1 MTERPLAELM
11 RETPLP
17 DSEAAEERTWRVVRA
32 AAVERRAPGPRRRA
46 KAPLYAAAAV
56 LVAALALSPAGA
68 AVADW
73 LQAAVKPG
81 RPEARPS
88 LTSLPAPGR
97 LLVVSAD
104 GAWLVRPDG
113 FRRRLGAYDDARWS
127 PRGLFVVATR
137 GRELVALEPGGV
149 ERWSLARSRAGPFAG
164 VVARRLPD
172 RLSERPLAACRGGGW
187 LGRPPASGPRRG
199 DSSGMA
205 ARVGAQAHLCRS
217 PRADRHGRPGQRPP
231 ALAIP
236 ARPTCPSARL
246 VGRRAAARG
255 ADGRL
260 AAHPVA
266 ARTAARR
273 APVRRGRAC
282 HRDGGRAVRRLGRG
296 RGPRQRRAQ
305 PDRLGPAA
313 RGAPASPAP
322 VRGRRQLHRPELVA
336 GRALAAPRL
345 ARGRPMGVPALRQ
358 VRKLDAV
365 AGITRHF
372 DPGASGPLTFPRI
385 GGWCCAG

>member
-1 MTERPLAELM
+1 MTERRLAELM

-32 AAVERRAPGPRRRA
+32 AAVERPAPGPRRRA
-46 KAPLYAAAAV
+46 WAPLYAAAAV

-149 ERWSLARSRAGPFAG
+149 ERWSLARTEPIHSPAWSPDGFRIAYLSGRSLR
-164 VVARRLPD
+164 VVAGDGSGDRRLRARVAATGPAWRPGSVR
-172 RLSERPLAACRGGGW
+172 RLTYAD
-187 LGRPPASGPRRG
+187 RRG
-199 DSSGMA
+199 RIATLDPDSGS
-205 ARVGAQAHLCRS
+205 RLWRS
-217 PRADRHGRPGQRPP
+217 QPGPP
-231 ALAIP
+231 VRRLAW
-236 ARPTCPSARL
+236 S
-246 VGRRAAARG
+246 
-255 ADGRL
+255 ADGRRLVALTAGSLRILSQRGRLL
-260 AAHPVA
+260 AERPFGVGERGTAMAVEPSGDSVAVAVHDSDGRSRIDSVPLRGAHP
-266 ARTAARR
+266 RL
-273 APVRRGRAC
+273 
-282 HRDGGRAVRRLGRG
+282 RRLFAGDGTFTDLSWSPNGRW
-296 RGPRQRRAQ
+296 
-305 PDRLGPAA
+305 L
-313 RGAPASPAP
+313 
-322 VRGRRQLHRPELVA
+322 LVA
-336 GRALAAPRL
+336 WREADQW
-345 ARGRPMGVPALRQ
+345 VFLRSAQ

-372 DPGASGPLTFPRI
+372 GPGASGPLTFPRI
-385 GGWCCAG
+385 GGWCCSG